1 MNEIRLK
8 KMVAL
13 VLTFCLL
20 CALVTP
26 NLVFAGEIDFIDDV
40 KDHLDE
46 EDLAQWEGW
55 EAEDA
60 QKGTSSQEG
69 ENQPEEEVLDTSLLD
84 PALAAQ
90 LDNIDESAMAHIDLS
105 TLNTNENLP
114 DTYYNILILGLDAR
128 RDTMED
134 ALSDVVMICSI
145 HKQTGEI
152 KLTSIARDTAVVVP
166 GYKNPYRINVAY
178 KYGWT
183 QDPQDG
189 GPKLAMRTVNLNFQ
203 MNIEHFV
210 AINFFGLAAIID
222 SLGGIDI
229 ELTKAEANRIN
240 YELRKEPLDKV
251 KREKVQGTAGVHH
264 LDGMQAVTYAR
275 IRKIDNDFERTA
287 RQRNLIHALMKKILS
302 DMSLET
308 FLNTVSAMLPYVYTN
323 ISTIEMMTLAMAVLG
338 SENFAGG
345 NTEGKLMEQF
355 RIPIDQT
362 YSYKDVAGSS
372 VISMGPN
379 SLEKNITALHEFI
392 YGQSYYEK

>member
-1 MNEIRLK
+1 MK
-8 KMVAL
+8 KFL
-13 VLTFCLL
+13 SIILTL
-20 CALVTP
+20 C
-26 NLVFAGEIDFIDDV
+26 LVFTCFIPSFALGEEIEFIDDNV
-40 KDHLDE
+40 KETLDD
-46 EDLAQWEGW
+46 EDLAQWETW
-55 EAEDA
+55 
-60 QKGTSSQEG
+60 
-69 ENQPEEEVLDTSLLD
+69 EEEDENSLAPTGNNPSEQEALDASFLD
-84 PALAAQ
+84 PDVAHQ
-90 LDNIDESAMAHIDLS
+90 LEGIDESALAHIDLS
-105 TLNTNENLP
+105 TLEANAALP

-128 RDTMED
+128 RDTVED

-189 GPKLAMRTVNLNFQ
+189 GPKLAMRTVNRNFQ
-203 MNIEHFV
+203 MNIEHFM

-222 SLGGIDI
+222 SLGGIELD
-229 ELTKAEANRIN
+229 LTKAEANRVN

-251 KREKVQGTAGVHH
+251 KREKVPGVAGVHL
-264 LDGMQAVTYAR
+264 LDGMQAVAYAR

-287 RQRNLIHALMKKILS
+287 RQRNLINALMKKVLA
-302 DMSLET
+302 DMNVEK
-308 FLNTVSAMLPYVYTN
+308 FLNMVSAMLPYVYTN
-323 ISTIEMMTLAMAVLG
+323 ITTVDMMTLGMTVLG
-338 SENFAGG
+338 SDHLAQAFAGD
-345 NTEGKLMEQF
+345 ESFAEEF
-355 RIPIDQT
+355 RIPMDQT
-362 YSYKDVAGSS
+362 YSYKDIAGSS